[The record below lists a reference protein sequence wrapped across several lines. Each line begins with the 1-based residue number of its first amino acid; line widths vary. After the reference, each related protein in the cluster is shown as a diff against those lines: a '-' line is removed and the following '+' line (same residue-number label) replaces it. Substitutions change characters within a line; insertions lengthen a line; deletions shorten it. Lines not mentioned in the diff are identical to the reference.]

1 MIIYNVT
8 IKVSHGIATPWL
20 KWMQEE
26 HINDM
31 MASGMFEGYRM
42 CQLEEVTDDE
52 GVTYVVQYECATEE
66 NYNNYINNLSEP
78 MRQKGYELFGSMFMA
93 FRTKMTVLSK
103 G

>member
-8 IKVSHGIATPWL
+8 IKVSHGIAAAWL

-26 HINDM
+26 HIQDM
-31 MASGMFEGYRM
+31 MLTGMFEGYRM
-42 CQLEEVTDDE
+42 CQLEEVTDEE
-52 GVTYVVQYECATEE
+52 GQTYVIQYECATEE
-66 NYNNYINNLSEP
+66 NYNNYINNMSEA
-78 MRQKGYELFGSMFMA
+78 MRQKGYELFGNLFMA